1 MKRVPKPLQLPSSA
15 WSDDANQKVRAIGNK
30 EQRLAKRLQDGEKTA
45 AREFYALYAN
55 RLAGVCS
62 RYITDE
68 EDLKDV
74 FQDAFVHI
82 ISHIQ
87 DFQYRGAGSLQ
98 VWATKVVVSRSL
110 KFLQTKNRLKLV
122 PLDLDRV
129 DVAEDDE
136 PPISDI
142 PPDIVHQLVSRLPT
156 GYRTVLNLY
165 VFEGHSHQGIARLL
179 GITVNASTSQLHRA
193 KRLLSRMIQQYND
206 NKELRQ

>member
-1 MKRVPKPLQLPSSA
+1 MHL
-15 WSDDANQKVRAIGNK
+15 IGNE
-30 EQRLAKRLQDGEKTA
+30 EQRLAKRLQDGEKAA

-55 RLAGVCS
+55 HLAGVCS
-62 RYITDE
+62 RYITNE

-98 VWATKVVVSRSL
+98 AWATKVVVSRSL
-110 KFLQTKNRLKLV
+110 KYLQAKKQLELV

-136 PPISDI
+136 PPISNV
-142 PPDIVHQLVSRLPT
+142 PPDIVHQLVSQLPT
-156 GYRTVLNLY
+156 GYRTVLNLF
-165 VFEGHSHQGIARLL
+165 VFEQKSHAEIGQLL
-179 GITVNASTSQLHRA
+179 GIKKDSSASQFTRA
-193 KRLLSRMIQQYND
+193 KVLLAKKIKDY
-206 NKELRQ
+206 LRTTGKL